1 MKRNFVNTSLAGAAL
16 ILCMSLAACGGN
28 SDKQESTAQVSV
40 QASETPAAETSGAA
54 AETSGTSMETSKAQA
69 FAASKSADA
78 ADTSKTAETKETS
91 VDTDPGLSDLVGHH
105 AHKFK

>member
-40 QASETPAAETSGAA
+40 QASETPAAETSGA
-54 AETSGTSMETSKAQA
+54 SMETSKAQA